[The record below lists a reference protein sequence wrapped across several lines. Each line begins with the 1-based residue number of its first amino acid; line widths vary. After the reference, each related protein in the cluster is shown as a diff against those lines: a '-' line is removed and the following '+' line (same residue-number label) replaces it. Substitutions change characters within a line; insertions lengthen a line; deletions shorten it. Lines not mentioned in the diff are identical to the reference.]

1 MTRFALAA
9 ASALLLT
16 ACATYPPDAAPPAAA
31 SCPIAGSSD
40 WNAWVNAMPGPNGP
54 SLIVI
59 GKVTTPTGGYRIA
72 FDPMIVSRRSYPVQH
87 VATLRVTPPTGMATQ
102 AIVTHDVR
110 GQWPSATEVGA
121 VDVVC
126 GGQLLARISPVQTAS

>member
-1 MTRFALAA
+1 MTKLAFAA

-16 ACATYPPDAAPPAAA
+16 ACATYPETVPPAAAA
-31 SCPIAGSSD
+31 SCPISGSSD

-54 SLIVI
+54 SLIVV
-59 GKVTTPTGGYRIA
+59 GKVTTPTGGYRVE

-87 VATLRVTPPTGMATQ
+87 VATLRVTPPSGMATQ
-102 AIVTHDVR
+102 AIVRHDVR
-110 GQWPSATEVGA
+110 GQWPSSNAVGS

>member
-1 MTRFALAA
+1 MTKLVLAA
-9 ASALLLT
+9 ATALTLT
-16 ACATYPPDAAPPAAA
+16 ACATYPATEAPPAAA

-54 SLIVI
+54 TLIVI
-59 GKVTTPTGGYRIA
+59 GKVTTPAGGYSVV
-72 FDPMIVSRRSYPVQH
+72 FEPMIISRRSYPVQH

-102 AIVTHDVR
+102 AVITHDVR
-110 GQWPSATEVGA
+110 GQWPSSTSVGS